1 MRLQMR
7 LVTYKYRVTRTF
19 EKDARFHASAW
30 CEALSKIMMILSV
43 NWIQRAY
50 IHIETAFGSSEDWDR
65 ERTPQ
70 YFIRWRNNS

>member
-1 MRLQMR
+1 
-7 LVTYKYRVTRTF
+7 
-19 EKDARFHASAW
+19 
-30 CEALSKIMMILSV
+30 MMILSV

-50 IHIETAFGSSEDWDR
+50 IFIETAFGSSEDWDR

>member
-43 NWIQRAY
+43 TRLPL
-50 IHIETAFGSSEDWDR
+50 TDGLAFVIVMAAPFGGL
-65 ERTPQ
+65 
-70 YFIRWRNNS
+70 YA